1 MRRIGKATT
10 TLGKRK
16 LNQFYKVRTG
26 KQLVLKL
33 LQEGEVLLTDRQ
45 ENIKS
50 EKIRNAK
57 MVENA
62 YNLIGRRYNT
72 EVDRI
77 NGKITKLKRQLRTG
91 KKVSYKWDTQEE
103 LIEVLNHS
111 KKFPIVSYIGNQITT
126 LSTNNIMR
134 ITNLLKSGNLF
145 GDEEDA
151 KNSDE
156 KYAFN
161 IVSNPDAP
169 IIFQRLQIE
178 DRQKKTRKG
187 QFFKYTHNL
196 DYDFSSLQIYNK
208 VDVKENNYDGCF
220 IYSLEQSGV
229 LNEVKLNSVKCNL
242 KSNDIS
248 FKTIENIAMK
258 HSIKFMIREP
268 DEKTPSKV
276 RVINKDGVNEV
287 KLGRIDEHYFIIK
300 DMEIT
305 SYAIKNYED
314 VKGLKE
320 WWKIY
325 KMKNG
330 KYERSN
336 TRFIDSFNVVKT
348 LMSTEGALTKITKS
362 DEVFKTIYH
371 TKVEGFGNLN
381 YDEEVNTKVNEYKDK
396 YEMRTGNR
404 YFHGKERRVFTFDFE
419 TTTEGER
426 HIPYMCCL
434 YNDDVNECF
443 YGETCGFDMLIFLGE
458 NYEEYE
464 IYLIAHNAGY
474 DLRFLYDYF
483 NQGSLNVIQRGKSL
497 LQAKG
502 NFSYNGSKM
511 PIIIQDS
518 YAFIATRLSSFGK
531 MFGLEQQK
539 EIIPYGLYNKEN
551 VKKQF
556 ISKTDI
562 IKYLK
567 HQFKTQNIGVKKDDD
582 YNNKCNEYVKQFY
595 DNCSKWDCVRAN
607 APKTLCDAL
616 ESVEET
622 IDIIK
627 YSKKYCEM
635 DCIVLWEGYKKF
647 KGWINDV
654 CELDIGEYI
663 SLPSL
668 ANDYM
673 LKEGVYDNVY
683 MLSGVPREYIQKS
696 MVGGR
701 TMTARNKKWRTKNE
715 IADYDGV
722 SLYPS
727 SMDRLGDI
735 GGYIQGR
742 PKVLENLTYDY
753 LRQQDAYF
761 IKIRIT
767 EVGKKYDFPLM
778 SKVTKEGIRDFN
790 NDMIGEEIYVDKI
803 SLEDLIEFHK
813 IKFDVI
819 DGYYYNE
826 GRNNTIKSVINHLF
840 NTRLEMKKQKNQIQE
855 VYKLLM
861 NSAYGKTLLK
871 PFDTEDKYINGKF
884 LNNHLVKNYDKVKEI
899 IELYGTQHTKTY
911 KVIHDKE
918 INNHFNNAHIGVEVL
933 SMSKRIMNEVMTTGE
948 DVGCKMYY
956 QDTDSIHIELKDVEK
971 LEQAYE
977 SKYGK
982 VLNGKQ
988 LGQFHIDFSSDVC
1001 KGELKAVESIFLGKK
1016 CYIDKLEG
1024 DKKGVYD
1031 YHIRMKGVSDA
1042 SIRHFK
1048 EKNNTDYMS
1057 IYDDLYKGNSL
1068 QFDLACDGL
1077 KCCFEYNKDFT
1088 IESKSSFIRNIKF

>member
-1 MRRIGKATT
+1 
-10 TLGKRK
+10 
-16 LNQFYKVRTG
+16 
-26 KQLVLKL
+26 
-33 LQEGEVLLTDRQ
+33 
-45 ENIKS
+45 
-50 EKIRNAK
+50 
-57 MVENA
+57 
-62 YNLIGRRYNT
+62 
-72 EVDRI
+72 
-77 NGKITKLKRQLRTG
+77 
-91 KKVSYKWDTQEE
+91 
-103 LIEVLNHS
+103 
-111 KKFPIVSYIGNQITT
+111 
-126 LSTNNIMR
+126 
-134 ITNLLKSGNLF
+134 
-145 GDEEDA
+145 
-151 KNSDE
+151 
-156 KYAFN
+156 
-161 IVSNPDAP
+161 
-169 IIFQRLQIE
+169 
-178 DRQKKTRKG
+178 
-187 QFFKYTHNL
+187 
-196 DYDFSSLQIYNK
+196 
-208 VDVKENNYDGCF
+208 
-220 IYSLEQSGV
+220 
-229 LNEVKLNSVKCNL
+229 
-242 KSNDIS
+242 
-248 FKTIENIAMK
+248 MK
-258 HSIKFMIREP
+258 HSIKFMMREP
-268 DEKTPSKV
+268 DDKTGSKV

-330 KYERSN
+330 KYERSD

-381 YDEEVNTKVNEYKDK
+381 YDEAVNTKVNEYKDK
-396 YEMRTGNR
+396 YEMRTGNK

-443 YGETCGFDMLIFLGE
+443 YGEKCGFDMLIYLGE
-458 NYEEYE
+458 NFEEYE

-595 DNCSKWDCVRAN
+595 DNCSKWDCG
-607 APKTLCDAL
+607 
-616 ESVEET
+616 EET

-635 DCIVLWEGYKKF
+635 DCIVLWNGYKKF
-647 KGWINDV
+647 KGWINEV

-673 LKEGVYDNVY
+673 LKEGVYDDVY

-753 LRQQDAYF
+753 LKQQDAYF
-761 IKIRIT
+761 IKIRIN
-767 EVGKKYDFPLM
+767 EIGKKYDFPLM

-803 SLEDLIEFHK
+803 TLEDLIEFHK

-899 IELYGTQHTKTY
+899 IELYGTQYTKTY

-933 SMSKRIMNEVMTTGE
+933 
-948 DVGCKMYY
+948 
-956 QDTDSIHIELKDVEK
+956 
-971 LEQAYE
+971 
-977 SKYGK
+977 
-982 VLNGKQ
+982 
-988 LGQFHIDFSSDVC
+988 
-1001 KGELKAVESIFLGKK
+1001 
-1016 CYIDKLEG
+1016 
-1024 DKKGVYD
+1024 VY
-1031 YHIRMKGVSDA
+1031 V
-1042 SIRHFK
+1042 
-1048 EKNNTDYMS
+1048 
-1057 IYDDLYKGNSL
+1057 
-1068 QFDLACDGL
+1068 
-1077 KCCFEYNKDFT
+1077 
-1088 IESKSSFIRNIKF
+1088 